1 MGGRGVF
8 TQTNIE
14 DRKEY
19 SLKEWHQIC
28 HQNQNRPPQISSNS
42 SSKTNG
48 NTNYKNNYV
57 IFYKLITHIP
67 F

>member
-28 HQNQNRPPQISSNS
+28 HQNQNRPPQISSSSNL
-42 SSKTNG
+42 SSKTKG
-48 NTNYKNNYV
+48 NTN
-57 IFYKLITHIP
+57 
-67 F
+67 